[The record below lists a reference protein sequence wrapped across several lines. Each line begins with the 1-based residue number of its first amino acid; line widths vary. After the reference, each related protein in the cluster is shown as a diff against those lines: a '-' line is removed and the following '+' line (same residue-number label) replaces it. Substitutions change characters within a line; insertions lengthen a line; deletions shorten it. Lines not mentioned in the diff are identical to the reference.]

1 MGLTQW
7 PTQEE
12 YKNHESSSKSGQP
25 FTKKPV
31 AQVTIRWCTLTGCP
45 GGRVWD
51 VQPVV
56 FNSDEG
62 IFARKTWSAECVYW
76 SQDTLTYLTHSAT
89 VQSVGLKDGN
99 RIFVTGDRGHS
110 TTLHE
115 DDIDFFR
122 LVNEMFSCAAIVP
135 RIPVV
140 KEELSV
146 VQSISLTLLT
156 GRRKM
161 LQSKILTKVHPLSQ
175 EYCNTPRD
183 AMSILRQAQW
193 KEIAAD
199 VYEIQGISE
208 LEHP

>member
-12 YKNHESSSKSGQP
+12 YKTQETSSKSGQP

-31 AQVTIRWCTLTGCP
+31 AQVTIRWCTLTGYP
-45 GGRVWD
+45 GGRVWN

-76 SQDTLTYLTHSAT
+76 SQDTFTYLTHNAT
-89 VQSVGLKDGN
+89 VQSVCFAERDVRVACIRLTLTLIYKVGLKDGN

-115 DDIDFFR
+115 DDID
-122 LVNEMFSCAAIVP
+122 V
-135 RIPVV
+135 
-140 KEELSV
+140 
-146 VQSISLTLLT
+146 
-156 GRRKM
+156 
-161 LQSKILTKVHPLSQ
+161 
-175 EYCNTPRD
+175 
-183 AMSILRQAQW
+183 RQLAFCRSW
-193 KEIAAD
+193 FT
-199 VYEIQGISE
+199 Y
-208 LEHP
+208 

>member
-12 YKNHESSSKSGQP
+12 YKTQETSSKSGQP

-115 DDIDFFR
+115 DDID
-122 LVNEMFSCAAIVP
+122 SA
-135 RIPVV
+135 
-140 KEELSV
+140 S
-146 VQSISLTLLT
+146 SS
-156 GRRKM
+156 
-161 LQSKILTKVHPLSQ
+161 
-175 EYCNTPRD
+175 D
-183 AMSILRQAQW
+183 
-193 KEIAAD
+193 
-199 VYEIQGISE
+199 
-208 LEHP
+208 